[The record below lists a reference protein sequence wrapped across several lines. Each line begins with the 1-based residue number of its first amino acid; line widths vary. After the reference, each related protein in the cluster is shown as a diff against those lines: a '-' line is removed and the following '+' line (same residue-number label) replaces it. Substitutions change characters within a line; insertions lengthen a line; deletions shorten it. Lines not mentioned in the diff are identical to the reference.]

1 MKNPKTSGIFVSDS
15 TRVAYRVCQTIGI
28 SIVAW
33 FLPNFGDIV
42 SLVGGFVF
50 TAISLVIPPILH
62 CICFKNKGKESM
74 DYVGIVVFGIFMI
87 VSTIY
92 SGITLISNMK

>member
-1 MKNPKTSGIFVSDS
+1 MLL
-15 TRVAYRVCQTIGI
+15 RLAQTVGI
-28 SIVAW
+28 SLVVY

-62 CICFKNKGKESM
+62 MMCFKKSSQRAL
-74 DYVGIVVFGIFMI
+74 DIIACIVFTVFMV
-87 VSTIY
+87 VSTIF
-92 SGITLISNMK
+92 SAIVLFQNMKLHVCWNT